1 MELRDFEAFVAVA
14 EELHFGRAAARLH
27 ISQPPLSSRIKHLE
41 RDLGLHLFD
50 RNTRTVSLT
59 DAGERLLVPARRVL
73 NEVDAAHDVAISIA
87 TGDQGRVRIGFAG
100 ASSQRVLP
108 LLTGAVRTEHPG
120 IELILQSQ
128 TYVFTALEQLLARSL
143 DLAFAR
149 LPIPHADL
157 AWRVVEVEELVCAL
171 PSAHPLA
178 SQDSIRLSE
187 LHDEDFVSLPH
198 DQGSVLQSTM
208 YSLCVTA
215 GFRPRI
221 AQVAPDSSTV
231 LALVAAGAGVT
242 ITLSSVCPT
251 QTVGIAY
258 RPLQNIRPSHMF
270 ATLVWRKA
278 DPSPALQHVLDASY
292 GALPTPDLSGFEVEG
307 AGVGA

>member
-27 ISQPPLSSRIKHLE
+27 ISQPPLSSRIRQLE
-41 RDLGLHLFD
+41 RDLGLQLFD

-59 DAGERLLVPARRVL
+59 DAGERLLTPARRVL
-73 NEVDAAHDVAISIA
+73 NEVDAAQNLAASIA

-100 ASSQRVLP
+100 ASSQRALP
-108 LLTGAVRTEHPG
+108 LLTGAVRSQYPG
-120 IELILQSQ
+120 IELVLQSQ
-128 TYVFTALEQLLARSL
+128 TYVFTALELLLAGSI

-149 LPIPHADL
+149 LPIPQTDL

-171 PSAHPLA
+171 PVGHPMAL
-178 SQDSIRLSE
+178 QDGIRLAE
-187 LHDEDFVSLPH
+187 LHDEDFVSLP
-198 DQGSVLQSTM
+198 DNQGSILQSTM

-215 GFRPRI
+215 GFRPRVVQI
-221 AQVAPDSSTV
+221 APDSSTV

-242 ITLSSVCPT
+242 ITLSSVCPV

-258 RPLQNIRPSHMF
+258 RPLTNIRPSHMF

-278 DPSPALQHVLDASY
+278 DPSPALQRVLNASQA
-292 GALPTPDLSGFEVEG
+292 ALPTPDLSSFDVSETSVNS
-307 AGVGA
+307 